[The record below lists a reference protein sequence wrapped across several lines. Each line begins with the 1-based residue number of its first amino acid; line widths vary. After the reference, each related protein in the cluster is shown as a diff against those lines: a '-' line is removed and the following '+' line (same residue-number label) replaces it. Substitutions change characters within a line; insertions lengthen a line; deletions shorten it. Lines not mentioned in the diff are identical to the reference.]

1 MRKLSLSAILFFI
14 YHLLPAQLLNANFE
28 TWSTQTVDIVDTWI
42 PQGKVLKVGNA
53 QTGNSAARL
62 ETSIQSFTPTSASL
76 VLASGFTDGYPY
88 FDKVDTI
95 KLYVKYNV
103 ANADTATFHIEL
115 LNDTT
120 LIRAGNY
127 YITSG
132 SAGSW
137 TEISIPL
144 EVVDTSVAPL
154 SILIYINNTLDYDA
168 QLASFLEVD
177 NIRCYHKGALQTNL
191 PNFSFET
198 WASTTTKDV
207 ANWTSSNELFA
218 QFGLDSINCEQTTA
232 SQNGTYAVK
241 LHTIDIF
248 GTFLPGGIVSGV
260 HQLDAAQNPSSIPTI
275 AVNTRYASLSGYLK
289 FTKKGTDEGEASIYM
304 FKNGI
309 LIGEGHFFQTTTIAT
324 YTQFEAKIA
333 YDATFTGIPD
343 SATIVFLT
351 SNDPQNATGACILW
365 LDNIQLNKFALGI
378 KQTPSA
384 LNQIYPNPFSGSLQ
398 VEIASEKANML
409 LTAVDGKVILSQE
422 CLHGLNS
429 INTQAL
435 SPGVY
440 ILQINDGA
448 STQTLKVVRQ

>member
-1 MRKLSLSAILFFI
+1 MRKLSISAILFFI

-28 TWSTQTVDIVDTWI
+28 TWSTQTIDVIDTWT
-42 PQGKVLKVGNA
+42 PQGKVVKVGNA

-88 FDKVDTI
+88 FNKVDTV
-95 KLYVKYNV
+95 KLYVKFNI

-127 YITSG
+127 YIT
-132 SAGSW
+132 AGTATSW

-198 WASTTTKDV
+198 WASNTTKDV

-241 LHTIDIF
+241 LHTVDIF

-260 HQLDAAQNPSSIPTI
+260 HQIDAAQNPSSIPTI

-304 FKNGI
+304 FKNG
-309 LIGEGHFFQTTTIAT
+309 LLVGEGHFFQAATIAT

-351 SNDPQNATGACILW
+351 SNDPQNATGACVLW
-365 LDNIQLNKFALGI
+365 IDNIQLNKFALGI
-378 KQTPSA
+378 KQTTKA
-384 LNQIYPNPFSGSLQ
+384 VNYIYPNPFTNNLQ
-398 VEIASEKANML
+398 VDIVSEKAVISL
-409 LTAVDGKVILSQE
+409 YSIDGKTMISQD
-422 CLHGLNS
+422 CLHGVNN
-429 INTQAL
+429 INTQSL
-435 SPGVY
+435 SSGVY
-440 ILQINDGA
+440 ILQINDGV
-448 STQTLKVVRQ
+448 STQTLKVIHQ